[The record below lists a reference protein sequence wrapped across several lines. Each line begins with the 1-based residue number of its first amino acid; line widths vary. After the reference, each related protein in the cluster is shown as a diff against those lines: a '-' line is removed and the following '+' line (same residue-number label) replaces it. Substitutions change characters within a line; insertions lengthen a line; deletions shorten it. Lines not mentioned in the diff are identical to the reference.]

1 MPDGILKHEL
11 FCQVAVIVADIEAAS
26 AAWASMLGVPVPAWS
41 LTDTED
47 QAHTRYNGEPSMARA
62 KLAFF
67 DLTPQVRLEL
77 IEPVGGPSTWR
88 DHLEAHGPGLHHVAF
103 DVKGMDG
110 VIAQLEGTGMKLVQ
124 RGDYTGGR
132 YAYVDGMG
140 QVGAVLELLENF

>member
-26 AAWASMLGVPVPAWS
+26 AAWAGLLGVPVPAWS
-41 LTDTED
+41 LTDSED

-77 IEPVGGPSTWR
+77 IEPVGGPQ
-88 DHLEAHGPGLHHVAF
+88 HLA
-103 DVKGMDG
+103 
-110 VIAQLEGTGMKLVQ
+110 
-124 RGDYTGGR
+124 
-132 YAYVDGMG
+132 
-140 QVGAVLELLENF
+140 